1 MSIMKPTLFALTAL
15 GAIAATTPA
24 LAQSYNGYGSYNN
37 GSQYQSGYYNQGY
50 DNRYANNY
58 QNDWETQLNSSSAID
73 TRIGRLD
80 ARLQAGLRD
89 GTIDRYEADRLRA
102 ELRDLRAMNRRYS
115 YNGITAAE
123 RADLAARLRS
133 VREDIRTA
141 DNGSWDRYDN
151 GYWSGGSTGYGYNN
165 GGTYNN
171 GSAYGSTYNNGSG
184 YGSTYDNR
192 SGYGSTYGNGYGS
205 TYNNGYGSGAS
216 SNNGYYGQGGPYE
229 EVETCDSR
237 QGVIGGLIDS
247 VVGRNCTTTLR
258 VGQRVSGG
266 LYGVPY
272 ELRNQYRDGYGYYY
286 RSDGNAIYQIDTRT
300 NTVLRIYPM
309 NR

>member
-1 MSIMKPTLFALTAL
+1 MKATLFALSAL
-15 GAIAATTPA
+15 GALAAASPA
-24 LAQSYNGYGSYNN
+24 AAQTYNGYSTYNNGYGSN
-37 GSQYQSGYYNQGY
+37 GSQYQNGYYNQGY
-50 DNRYANNY
+50 QNQYGNNGYANGYTNG
-58 QNDWETQLNSSSAID
+58 WEGQLNSTAAID
-73 TRIGRLD
+73 ARIARLD
-80 ARLQAGLRD
+80 ARLQAGVRG

-102 ELRDLRAMNRRYS
+102 EIRDLRNMSRSYG

-141 DNGSWDRYDN
+141 DNGSWDQYDN
-151 GYWSGGSTGYGYNN
+151 SYWGGSATGYGYNN
-165 GGTYNN
+165 GYGT
-171 GSAYGSTYNNGSG
+171 STSG
-184 YGSTYDNR
+184 YGSTY
-192 SGYGSTYGNGYGS
+192 SNGYGS
-205 TYNNGYGSGAS
+205 TYNNGYGSSYSS
-216 SNNGYYGQGGPYE
+216 SNAYSGQGGPYE

-237 QGVIGGLIDS
+237 SGVIGGLIDS
-247 VVGRNCTTTLR
+247 VVGRDCTTTLR

-300 NTVLRIYPM
+300 NTVMRVYPM